1 MDKNNTPLTNERYQ
15 ELIAKVQKLFALAGN
30 NPERAEAEQA
40 ALRAQEL
47 IAKYNLVM
55 ADAKEDKP
63 EIAQVRYHTG
73 IDKSFKYSLARVVAD
88 NFRCECWWLGKAYV
102 VFLGYK
108 PDAEVAK
115 ATFEFLFKTC
125 EKGAR
130 RECRKAYKEYGT
142 ETGVYFSYTRG
153 FVAGIKEKLDA
164 QCVALAV
171 VTPQEVKTEYK
182 TITSGPTFKKIGE
195 GRNNG
200 GGFSRNHYDQG
211 KRDGRAAMNSRAI
224 EGGK

>member
-1 MDKNNTPLTNERYQ
+1 MDKNTTPMSDERYQ
-15 ELIAKVQKLFALAGN
+15 ELLRKVQALFALAGN
-30 NPERAEAEQA
+30 NPERAEAEAA
-40 ALRAQEL
+40 ALKAQQI

-63 EIAQVRYHTG
+63 EIAQVEYHTG

-130 RECRKAYKEYGT
+130 RECRKAYKERGT

-153 FVAGIKEKLDA
+153 FVVGIKEKLDA

-171 VTPQEVKTEYK
+171 VTPQEVTTEFKAQTEGFKTLGKYRAGNEQ
-182 TITSGPTFKKIGE
+182 
-195 GRNNG
+195 
-200 GGFSRNHYDQG
+200 FSKSHYVQG

-224 EGGK
+224 EGGQ